1 MAKLLSSVGASIAV
15 FRMMAKVVNGKIG
28 SGSTARWSSRF
39 FRLNSWLKLTF
50 ALFIVPLDSDEIGHN
65 EEASDTL

>member
-50 ALFIVPLDSDEIGHN
+50 ALFIARLDSDEIGHN
-65 EEASDTL
+65 GEDSDTL